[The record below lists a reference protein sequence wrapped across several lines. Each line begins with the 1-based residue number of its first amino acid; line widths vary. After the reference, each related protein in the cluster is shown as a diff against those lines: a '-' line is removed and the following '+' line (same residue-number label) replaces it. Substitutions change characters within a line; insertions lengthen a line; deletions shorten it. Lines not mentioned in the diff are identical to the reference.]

1 MKRLLLILLVLSL
14 KAGAQNSKA
23 TTTDTT
29 VTFKVSGACDMCKNR
44 IEETVKIKSVRSAN
58 WSVDTKMLTVI
69 FNPSK
74 LSLSKIHKKLAGVG
88 HDTEIEKAKDEIYKQ
103 LPACCHY
110 RELDEIAEDRTKNAL
125 SVSSPDSLEPN
136 KPVQKTTDE
145 PVLIS
150 YAIRGVV
157 LEADKKGSFKP
168 LVGASVV
175 WLGTNK
181 GTSTDTSGV
190 FIISTEGISSRLVVS
205 YTGYTSD
212 TLLITDKNELKII
225 LGSDKLLSEVR
236 LTAKQRS
243 TYLSALNP
251 IRTQIMTEKE
261 LFKAACC
268 NLSESFETNPSV
280 DVSYNDAVTG
290 SKQIQLLGL
299 SGNYTQLTVENLPG
313 PRGLATTLGLNSIAG
328 PWVESIQLNKG
339 VGSVANGF
347 ESIAGQINIELK
359 KPEKAEQLYANVYIN
374 DMGKTD
380 LNLILTQKIGK
391 KWSTALLLHDNFL
404 YNKTVDFNKD
414 GFRDLPTGN
423 QFSAMNRWKFDDG
436 KGFLTQFGIKLLT
449 DSRTGGEIAFNP
461 GDDKLTT
468 NHYGL
473 GITTERYEG
482 FAKIGYVFPGKKYKS
497 VGLQVSAFNHQ
508 QDSYF
513 GLTSYQAE
521 QQNFYA
527 NLIYQSIL
535 GSTKHK
541 FRTGLSFVADKYEED
556 FNTRNFKR
564 TETVP
569 GAFFEYTFTPVE
581 KFNIVAGL
589 RADDNNLFGWFV
601 TPRVHVR
608 YEPVKGTTIRLSA
621 GRGQRTA
628 NILAENTSVLVSS
641 RQLNIS
647 SASIDKAYGL
657 DPESAWN
664 KGISID
670 QKFKLGGRD
679 GIFSLDYFR
688 NDFENQVVVDL
699 EDPGQV
705 KFYNLSGRSFSNS
718 FQAEMNYELF
728 RKFDLRLAYRF
739 FDVRSTYG
747 NALLQKPFTAKHRAF
762 ANLAYE
768 IQDWKID
775 FTYSYNGT
783 KRIPSTAGN
792 PVPYQRLNFSPSFGL
807 MNAQVSKS
815 FGKKHPFEIYAGG
828 ENLTNYFQKDVIIS
842 PEEPFNSFFDA
853 SLVWGPVSGR
863 LFYMGWR
870 FKLK

>member
-44 IEETVKIKSVRSAN
+44 IEETVKIKGVRSAN
-58 WSVDTKMLTVI
+58 WSVDTKMLAVI

-190 FIISTEGISSRLVVS
+190 FIISTEGISSRLVIS

-212 TLLITDKNELKII
+212 TLSITDKNELKII

-423 QFSAMNRWKFDDG
+423 QF
-436 KGFLTQFGIKLLT
+436 
-449 DSRTGGEIAFNP
+449 
-461 GDDKLTT
+461 
-468 NHYGL
+468 
-473 GITTERYEG
+473 
-482 FAKIGYVFPGKKYKS
+482 
-497 VGLQVSAFNHQ
+497 
-508 QDSYF
+508 
-513 GLTSYQAE
+513 
-521 QQNFYA
+521 
-527 NLIYQSIL
+527 
-535 GSTKHK
+535 
-541 FRTGLSFVADKYEED
+541 
-556 FNTRNFKR
+556 
-564 TETVP
+564 
-569 GAFFEYTFTPVE
+569 
-581 KFNIVAGL
+581 
-589 RADDNNLFGWFV
+589 
-601 TPRVHVR
+601 
-608 YEPVKGTTIRLSA
+608 
-621 GRGQRTA
+621 
-628 NILAENTSVLVSS
+628 
-641 RQLNIS
+641 
-647 SASIDKAYGL
+647 
-657 DPESAWN
+657 
-664 KGISID
+664 
-670 QKFKLGGRD
+670 
-679 GIFSLDYFR
+679 
-688 NDFENQVVVDL
+688 
-699 EDPGQV
+699 
-705 KFYNLSGRSFSNS
+705 
-718 FQAEMNYELF
+718 
-728 RKFDLRLAYRF
+728 
-739 FDVRSTYG
+739 
-747 NALLQKPFTAKHRAF
+747 
-762 ANLAYE
+762 
-768 IQDWKID
+768 
-775 FTYSYNGT
+775 
-783 KRIPSTAGN
+783 
-792 PVPYQRLNFSPSFGL
+792 
-807 MNAQVSKS
+807 
-815 FGKKHPFEIYAGG
+815 
-828 ENLTNYFQKDVIIS
+828 
-842 PEEPFNSFFDA
+842 
-853 SLVWGPVSGR
+853 
-863 LFYMGWR
+863 
-870 FKLK
+870 